1 MLLKVLRIALAI
13 GFVVDFSVAM
23 LALFFQSAL
32 GPLLD
37 IPLKDPAAT
46 TIAGGEFVVV
56 SLLYIAIFRAPQR
69 YRALLW
75 LVALDQ
81 LFGVLL
87 PAYEIA
93 RGNVVASWKTLGPMP
108 GNAILCAI
116 YLYGLLKLRPGG
128 AERVQG
134 V

>member
-56 SLLYIAIFRAPQR
+56 HAICAGVVTVRMVPVPAVSLASTVRTRRSYAAQ
-69 YRALLW
+69 AN
-75 LVALDQ
+75 
-81 LFGVLL
+81 GSC
-87 PAYEIA
+87 A
-93 RGNVVASWKTLGPMP
+93 R
-108 GNAILCAI
+108 
-116 YLYGLLKLRPGG
+116 RP
-128 AERVQG
+128 
-134 V
+134 